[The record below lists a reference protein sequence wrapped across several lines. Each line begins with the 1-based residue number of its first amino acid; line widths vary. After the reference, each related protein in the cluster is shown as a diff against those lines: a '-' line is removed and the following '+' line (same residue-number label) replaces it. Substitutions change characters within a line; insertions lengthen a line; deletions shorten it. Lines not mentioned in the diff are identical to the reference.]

1 MSLCYVAKFKLL
13 KHEESKM
20 HVLQRT
26 EKEKDLL
33 KKAKVSKEI
42 KPLHGLVRVER
53 VKTPTPVKAFI

>member
-1 MSLCYVAKFKLL
+1 MSLCYVARFIFIYD
-13 KHEESKM
+13 EESKM

-42 KPLHGLVRVER
+42 KPLHGLVLVKQS
-53 VKTPTPVKAFI
+53 KTPVPVKAFI